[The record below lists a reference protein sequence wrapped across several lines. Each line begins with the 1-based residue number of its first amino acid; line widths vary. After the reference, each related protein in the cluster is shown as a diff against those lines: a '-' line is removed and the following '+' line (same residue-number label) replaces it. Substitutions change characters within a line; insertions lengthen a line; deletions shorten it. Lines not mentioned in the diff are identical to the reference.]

1 MKDKYKLTIQ
11 YDFEAPSLTDAIKL
25 GEDVKKLIN
34 ERASSWFVQVKKNP
48 ETEGERT
55 VLQDYKPKKGVA
67 EE

>member
-11 YDFEAPSLTDAIKL
+11 YDFEAPTPTDAIKL

-34 ERASSWFVQVKKNP
+34 ERASSWFVQVKKDP
-48 ETEGERT
+48 ETKEERT
-55 VLQDYKPKKGVA
+55 ILQDYKTKKGEA